1 MDDISYPESEL
12 QNEST
17 MVLMVEHQE
26 SKLNTKQIDLR
37 MFIIYDITRSCYVI
51 FGRRFSG
58 YPVDPRAPPFSFT
71 FDSKSDTFDF
81 IRRTIGYKELARIT
95 LYNYNNLC
103 GLDTKD
109 YSFEL
114 FEEYMDRLYEIAG
127 YDNMGLTSKMACNTI
142 RDFLRLMRNYGHLE

>member
-26 SKLNTKQIDLR
+26 NKNNPVGIDLR
-37 MFIIYDITRSCYVI
+37 MFILYDISRRVYVI

-58 YPVDPRAPPFSFT
+58 FPVDPRAPPFSFT

-81 IRRTIGYKELARIT
+81 ILRTIGNKEMARLT
-95 LYNYNNLC
+95 LYNYNNLT
-103 GLDTKD
+103 GVDTND
-109 YSFEL
+109 YSFEF
-114 FEEYMDRLYEIAG
+114 FEEYMDRKYEIAG
-127 YDNMGLTSKMACNTI
+127 YDGMKLSFTSTRNTI
-142 RDFLRLMRNYGHLE
+142 RDFLRLMKNYGHFE